1 MSLVSMSEWSTPVLT
16 TVRQP
21 LEEMAKVAVHVL
33 LGSGRSSEPAKRR
46 VEPATDLVV
55 RESTAPPGG
64 LDPKVSNFRSRT
76 S

>member
-21 LEEMAKVAVHVL
+21 LTEMAKVAVHVL
-33 LGSGRSSEPAKRR
+33 LESGRSGEPAKRR
-46 VEPATDLVV
+46 VELATDLVV

-76 S
+76 